1 MNALHRAQAA
11 ADLIGRYVTVVREA
25 WRHEAADKT
34 PRRTAREAEFL
45 PAALALQASPV
56 SPAGRWVARILM
68 LIVVSTL
75 AWSFFSRVD
84 IVTVGQG
91 KVAVNGESKTISSTQ
106 VASVRVLHVTENQ
119 QVRAGQL
126 LIELDNRE
134 VDSELEKAEGER
146 QAAAVQVAVQTA
158 LIDALNTGRA
168 PRLPALAELSAQR
181 RQEAEQSLSSA
192 WNDYAA
198 RRDHLTTDIARFTG
212 ALPIAVDR
220 EREYA
225 ELARTR
231 DVAQDAFLQRKMT
244 RIELE
249 GQLSQARSQLR
260 ELTATTRKQA
270 DDRLAE
276 AARVTQ
282 ASRQDVLKAAARQ
295 SLLQLRSPVDG
306 TVQQL
311 TTHTVGA
318 AIPAAQP
325 LMQIVP
331 LNSRVQFEAFI
342 ENRDVGFVREGQ
354 EVAVK
359 IDAFDYTRY
368 GTVPGRVDHVSRDA
382 LQDEKRGPIYAVTVT
397 LDQTALDVEGRR
409 MPIGPGMSGTVDI
422 RTGTRRVIDYLLSP
436 LIQHQRESLRE
447 R

>member
-1 MNALHRAQAA
+1 MSLLHRCQAA
-11 ADLIGRYVTVVREA
+11 GDLLRRYATAIRLAWKEEKADRR
-25 WRHEAADKT
+25 
-34 PRRTAREAEFL
+34 PRLTAREAEFL

-68 LIVVSTL
+68 GMFAIAL
-75 AWSFFSRVD
+75 AWSILSQVD
-84 IVTVGQG
+84 VVTIGQG
-91 KVAVNGESKTISSTQ
+91 KVAVNGETKTISSTQ
-106 VASVRVLHVTENQ
+106 LASVRAIHVTENQ

-134 VDSELEKAEGER
+134 VDTELDKAEGER
-146 QAAAVQVAVQTA
+146 QAAAAQVAVQRA
-158 LIDALNTGRA
+158 LIQALSTGRA
-168 PRLPALAELSAQR
+168 PTLDATPDLDATRRMSAS
-181 RQEAEQSLSSA
+181 ASLSSA
-192 WNDYAA
+192 WSDYTA
-198 RRDHLTTDIARFTG
+198 RRQRLGADIARFS
-212 ALPIAVDR
+212 ASLPIAQDR

-231 DVAQDAFLQRKMT
+231 DVPQDAFLQKKMT

-249 GQLSQARSQLR
+249 GSLAQARSQLQ
-260 ELTATTRKQA
+260 ELLATTRKQA

-276 AARVTQ
+276 SLRIMQ
-282 ASRQDVLKAAARQ
+282 ASHQDVARAAARQ
-295 SLLQLRSPVDG
+295 SLLELRSPVDG

-311 TTHTVGA
+311 SAHTVGA

-325 LMQIVP
+325 LMLIVP
-331 LNSRVQFEAFI
+331 RQARVQFEAFI

-368 GTVPGRVDHVSRDA
+368 GTVPGHVLHVSRDA
-382 LQDEKRGPIYAVTVT
+382 VQDDKRGPIYAVTVT
-397 LDQTALDVEGRR
+397 LDQPTLQVEGQA
-409 MPIGPGMSGTVDI
+409 MPVSPGMSGTVDI
-422 RTGTRRVIDYLLSP
+422 RTGRRRVIDYLLSP